1 MTEVVLRPETP
12 GDEAFAR
19 GVYGSTREEELEL
32 TGWTDEQKA
41 AFVAMQ
47 YVAQRKYY
55 GEIYPD
61 ATYDVIVVD
70 GEDAGRLYVARLA
83 EEIRIVDIALL
94 PAFRGRGVG
103 QQLLGEV
110 LAEAAASG
118 RRVVIHVEQ
127 NNRARELYLRL
138 GFVPVEDLGIYHRM
152 EWTPAEGPS

>member
-1 MTEVVLRPETP
+1 MTEVALRPETP
-12 GDEAFAR
+12 GDEEFSR
-19 GVYGSTREEELEL
+19 GVYGSTREEELAV

-47 YVAQRKYY
+47 FAAQRKYY
-55 GEIYPD
+55 RDVYPD
-61 ATYDVIVVD
+61 AAYDVIVVD

-83 EEIRIVDIALL
+83 DEVRIVDIALL

-103 QQLLGEV
+103 GRLLDEI

-118 RRVVIHVEQ
+118 RKVVIHVEQ

-138 GFVPVEDLGIYHRM
+138 GFAVVEDVGVYHRL
-152 EWTPAEGPS
+152 EWTPPGIS